1 VLPFGAHAR
10 SSSTRF
16 AGGGV
21 PRGIVVIPLPALG
34 GGVPRGI
41 VERGV
46 PLYSAGWDREVRV
59 ALSAVAVADCD
70 LVLLEIR
77 STVLC
82 I

>member
-1 VLPFGAHAR
+1 VCYPPGRMLVVPLPALQGEVCH
-10 SSSTRF
+10 
-16 AGGGV
+16 V
-21 PRGIVVIPLPALG
+21 RGIVVIPLPALG

-77 STVLC
+77 SAVL
-82 I
+82 